1 MKSSLTLTAV
11 FMCLCCFFSTS
22 SFAADSTK
30 TKTVAEVSQKS
41 TKAVE
46 KSSTKVQSINV
57 NKANVTELQS
67 LKGIGKAKAQ
77 AIVDYRTKNGKFKN
91 LQQLTMVKG
100 VGEKL
105 VSQNAKTISF

>member
-22 SFAADSTK
+22 SFAADAAK
-30 TKTVAEVSQKS
+30 TNVAAETSKKVTTTVDKNTAKLASV
-41 TKAVE
+41 
-46 KSSTKVQSINV
+46 NV
-57 NKANVTELQS
+57 NKASVTELQS
-67 LKGIGKAKAQ
+67 LKGIGQAKAQ
-77 AIVDYRTKNGKFKN
+77 AIVDYRAKNGKFKD

-105 VSQNAKTISF
+105 VGQNAKNISF